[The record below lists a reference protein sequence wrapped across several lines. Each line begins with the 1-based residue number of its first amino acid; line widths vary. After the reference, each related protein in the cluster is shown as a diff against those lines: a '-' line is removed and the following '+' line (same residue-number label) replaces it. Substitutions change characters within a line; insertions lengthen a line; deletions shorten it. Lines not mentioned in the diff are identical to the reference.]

1 MHEKLKG
8 VIFPL
13 FLIKNKSHSD
23 LMIIQMCSQTDVW
36 SHESWHTALH
46 L

>member
-23 LMIIQMCSQTDVW
+23 LMIIQM
-36 SHESWHTALH
+36 HTALH